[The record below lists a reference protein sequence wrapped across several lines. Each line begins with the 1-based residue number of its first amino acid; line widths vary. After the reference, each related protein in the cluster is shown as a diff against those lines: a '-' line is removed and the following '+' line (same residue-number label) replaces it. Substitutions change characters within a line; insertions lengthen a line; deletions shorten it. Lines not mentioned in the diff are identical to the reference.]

1 MSFSSNKQIMPAFL
15 VALALLLNVLPV
27 YAQKTEI
34 VLTQEQRVARLE
46 RLLSSDN
53 LRQQTQAMNT
63 LRDEIAALREQVE
76 LQTNELNSLK
86 KRQRSLYQDMDRR
99 INTMEMRGGSRAST
113 SVPVSPPNTSA
124 GVAVVGAGVAV
135 ATGDTEGK
143 DAYGVAFGLL
153 KEGKYKQSITEF
165 EGFIQTYPK
174 SQYADNAQYWLGEAN
189 YVSRKYKKALGNFER
204 LIAQFPDSTKI
215 PGARLKVGYV
225 YFELKNWS
233 AASEALQK
241 VVKLYPGTTV
251 AKKASERLER
261 IKREGH

>member
-1 MSFSSNKQIMPAFL
+1 MSVDFNKQIMPVF
-15 VALALLLNVLPV
+15 VVTLALLLNALPV
-27 YAQKTEI
+27 QAQNTKNALTED
-34 VLTQEQRVARLE
+34 QRLARLE

-53 LRQQTQAMNT
+53 LRQQTQTMNT
-63 LRDEIAALREQVE
+63 LRDEISALREQVE
-76 LQTNELNSLK
+76 QQTNALNSLK
-86 KRQRSLYQDMDRR
+86 QRQRSLYQDMDRR
-99 INTMEMRGGSRAST
+99 INTMEMRGGAST
-113 SVPVSPPNTSA
+113 STSAPVPPPNTLA
-124 GVAVVGAGVAV
+124 GVAVVGAGAV

-153 KEGKYKQSITEF
+153 KEGKYQQSITEF
-165 EGFIQTYPK
+165 ESFIQAYPK

-189 YVSRKYKKALGNFER
+189 YVSREYKKALANFER

-215 PGARLKVGYV
+215 PGAKLKVGYV

-241 VVKLYPGTTV
+241 VVKLYPGKTV
-251 AKKASERLER
+251 AKKANERLQR